1 MKMNTTI
8 FALSIIN
15 LITMETYDV
24 IILGKGPAGIIAG
37 VTAKKQNPDKSILM
51 IGEEEKGLVP
61 CGIPYVFHRLDDV
74 SKNAMGPKPFLDA
87 GGEVII
93 DTTVHVDLESK
104 KVQVASG
111 DEYGFERLVFA
122 TGSEPVVPT
131 FIDGYDLDGVHYV
144 KKSYK
149 YIEHLK
155 EKVGKAKNIVIIGG
169 GFIGA
174 EVAEQLQ
181 MEGKGN
187 VSLIELED
195 QCFSKAF
202 SKELATIAT
211 EKLRDTGLNVMTST
225 KVDHL
230 EGKNGKVESVVSS
243 KGEVIQADMVIMS
256 IGYSPNTALA
266 KDVGI
271 DLNSIGAIRVDNF
284 GRTNREKVYAVGDCA
299 GTIGFLTGRE
309 DNIMLA
315 STATAEARI
324 LGYNMFGIKIKRCFA
339 GTLGVFSTEVNDL
352 SMASAGVNENT
363 ASEAGVEYLTAKF
376 SDVDR
381 HPGSLDDT
389 MPLTVKLFASV
400 SDGSVLGGEVWG
412 GKTAGEII
420 NIISMA
426 IQKRVTVY
434 ELVSFQFGTHPLLTT
449 SPTKNVLIKAAEG
462 IIAQLHK

>member
-1 MKMNTTI
+1 MK
-8 FALSIIN
+8 
-15 LITMETYDV
+15 TYDV

-37 VTAKKQNPDKSILM
+37 VTEKKQNPDKSILM
-51 IGEEEKGLVP
+51 IGEEDKGLVP

-87 GGEVII
+87 GGEVVI
-93 DTTVHVDLESK
+93 DKAVDIDLDSK
-104 KVQVASG
+104 KVKVTSG
-111 DEYGFERLVFA
+111 TEFGFERLVFA
-122 TGSEPVVPT
+122 TGSEPVVPK
-131 FIDGYDLDGVHYV
+131 FINGYDLKGVFYV
-144 KKSYK
+144 KKSYQ
-149 YIEHLK
+149 YIEQLK
-155 EKVGKAKNIVIIGG
+155 EKANEAKNIVIIGG

-174 EVAEQLQ
+174 EVAEQMHL
-181 MEGKGN
+181 EGKAN

-211 EKLRDTGLNVMTST
+211 DKLRDTGLNVMTST

-230 EGKNGKVESVVSS
+230 EGKNGAVESVVTSG
-243 KGEVIQADMVIMS
+243 GEKIPADMVIMS

-266 KDVGI
+266 KDAGV
-271 DLNSIGAIRVDNF
+271 DLNSIGAIRIDNF
-284 GRTNREKVYAVGDCA
+284 GRTNKNHVYAVGDCA

-324 LGYNMFGIKIKRCFA
+324 LGYNMFGIKIKRCFS

-363 ASEAGVEYLTAKF
+363 ANEAGVEYLTAKF

-381 HPGSLDDT
+381 HPGTLDDT
-389 MPLTVKLFASV
+389 QPLTVKLFASV
-400 SDGSVLGGEVWG
+400 SDGSILGGEVWG
-412 GKTAGEII
+412 GKSSGEII
-420 NIISMA
+420 NTISMA

-434 ELVSFQFGTHPLLTT
+434 ELVSFQIGTHPLLTT
-449 SPTKNVLIKAAEG
+449 APTKNVMIKAAEG

>member
-1 MKMNTTI
+1 MN
-8 FALSIIN
+8 
-15 LITMETYDV
+15 TYDV

-51 IGEEEKGLVP
+51 IGEEDKGLVP

-87 GGEVII
+87 GGEVIV
-93 DTTVHVDLESK
+93 DKAVGVDLDAR
-104 KVQVASG
+104 KVKVTSG
-111 DEYGFERLVFA
+111 AEFGFERLVFA
-122 TGSEPVVPT
+122 TGSEPVVPK
-131 FIDGYDLDGVHYV
+131 FINGYDLKGVFYV
-144 KKSYK
+144 KKSYQ

-155 EKVGKAKNIVIIGG
+155 AKANEAKNIVIIGG

-174 EVAEQLQ
+174 EVAEQMHL
-181 MEGKGN
+181 EGKAN

-211 EKLRDTGLNVMTST
+211 DKLRDTGLNVLTST

-230 EGKNGKVESVVSS
+230 EGKNGEVQSVVTSA
-243 KGEVIQADMVIMS
+243 GEQIPADMVIMS

-266 KDVGI
+266 KDAGV
-271 DLNSIGAIRVDNF
+271 DLNSIGAIRIDNF
-284 GRTNREKVYAVGDCA
+284 GRTNKNHVYAVGDCA

-324 LGYNMFGIKIKRCFA
+324 LGYNMFGIKIKRCFS
-339 GTLGVFSTEVNDL
+339 GTLGVFSTEVNNL

-381 HPGSLDDT
+381 HPGTLDDT
-389 MPLTVKLFASV
+389 QPLTVKLFASV

-412 GKTAGEII
+412 GKSSGEII
-420 NIISMA
+420 NTISMA

-434 ELVSFQFGTHPLLTT
+434 ELVSFQIGTHPLLTT
-449 SPTKNVLIKAAEG
+449 APTKNVMIKAAEG

>member
-1 MKMNTTI
+1 MK
-8 FALSIIN
+8 
-15 LITMETYDV
+15 TYDV

-51 IGEEEKGLVP
+51 IGEEDKGLVP

-87 GGEVII
+87 GGEVVV
-93 DTTVHVDLESK
+93 DKAVGVDLDAR
-104 KVQVASG
+104 KVKVTSG
-111 DEYGFERLVFA
+111 AEFGFERLVFA
-122 TGSEPVVPT
+122 TGSEPVVPK
-131 FIDGYDLDGVHYV
+131 FIKGYDLKGVFYV
-144 KKSYK
+144 KKSYQ

-155 EKVGKAKNIVIIGG
+155 EKANEAKNIVIIGG

-174 EVAEQLQ
+174 EVAEQMHL
-181 MEGKGN
+181 EGKAN
-187 VSLIELED
+187 VSLIELEE

-202 SKELATIAT
+202 SKELAAIAT
-211 EKLRDTGLNVMTST
+211 DKLRDTGLNVLTST

-230 EGKNGKVESVVSS
+230 EGKNGVVESVVTSG
-243 KGEVIQADMVIMS
+243 GEKIPADMVIMS

-266 KDVGI
+266 KDAGV
-271 DLNSIGAIRVDNF
+271 DLNSIGAIRIDNF
-284 GRTNREKVYAVGDCA
+284 GRTNKNHVYAVGDCA

-324 LGYNMFGIKIKRCFA
+324 LGYNMFGIKIKRCFS
-339 GTLGVFSTEVNDL
+339 GTLGVFSTEVNGL
-352 SMASAGVNENT
+352 SMASAGVNDNT

-381 HPGSLDDT
+381 HPGTLDDT
-389 MPLTVKLFASV
+389 QPLTVRLFASV

-412 GKTAGEII
+412 GKSSGEII
-420 NIISMA
+420 NTISMA

-434 ELVSFQFGTHPLLTT
+434 ELVSFQIGTHPLLTT
-449 SPTKNVLIKAAEG
+449 APTKNVMIKAAEG

>member
-1 MKMNTTI
+1 MK
-8 FALSIIN
+8 
-15 LITMETYDV
+15 TYDV

-51 IGEEEKGLVP
+51 IGEEDKGLVP

-87 GGEVII
+87 GGEVVI
-93 DTTVHVDLESK
+93 DKAVDIDLDSK
-104 KVQVASG
+104 KVKVTSG
-111 DEYGFERLVFA
+111 TEFGFERLVFA
-122 TGSEPVVPT
+122 TGSEPVVPK
-131 FIDGYDLDGVHYV
+131 FINGYDLEGVFYV
-144 KKSYK
+144 KKSYQ

-155 EKVGKAKNIVIIGG
+155 EKANEAKNIVIIGG

-174 EVAEQLQ
+174 EVAEQMHL
-181 MEGKGN
+181 EGKAN

-211 EKLRDTGLNVMTST
+211 DKLRDTGLNVMTST

-230 EGKNGKVESVVSS
+230 EGKNGAVESVVTSG
-243 KGEVIQADMVIMS
+243 GEKIPADMVIMS

-266 KDVGI
+266 KDAGV
-271 DLNSIGAIRVDNF
+271 DLNSIGAIRIDNF
-284 GRTNREKVYAVGDCA
+284 GRTNKNHVYAVGDCA

-324 LGYNMFGIKIKRCFA
+324 LGYNMFGIKIKRCFS

-363 ASEAGVEYLTAKF
+363 ANEAGVEYLTAKF

-381 HPGSLDDT
+381 HPGTLDDT
-389 MPLTVKLFASV
+389 QPLTVKLFASV
-400 SDGSVLGGEVWG
+400 SDGSILGGEVWG
-412 GKTAGEII
+412 GKSSGEII
-420 NIISMA
+420 NTISMA

-434 ELVSFQFGTHPLLTT
+434 ELVSFQIGTHPLLTT
-449 SPTKNVLIKAAEG
+449 APTKNVMIKAAEG

>member
-1 MKMNTTI
+1 MK
-8 FALSIIN
+8 
-15 LITMETYDV
+15 TYDV

-51 IGEEEKGLVP
+51 IGEEDKGLVP

-87 GGEVII
+87 GGEVVV
-93 DTTVHVDLESK
+93 DKAVGVDLDAR
-104 KVQVASG
+104 KVKVTSG
-111 DEYGFERLVFA
+111 AEFGFERLVFA
-122 TGSEPVVPT
+122 TGSEPVVPK
-131 FIDGYDLDGVHYV
+131 FIKGYDLKGVFYV
-144 KKSYK
+144 KKSYQ

-155 EKVGKAKNIVIIGG
+155 EKANEAKNIVIIGG

-174 EVAEQLQ
+174 EVAEQMHL
-181 MEGKGN
+181 EGKAN
-187 VSLIELED
+187 VSLIELEE

-202 SKELATIAT
+202 SKELAAIAT
-211 EKLRDTGLNVMTST
+211 DKLRDTGLNVLTST

-230 EGKNGKVESVVSS
+230 EGKNGVVESVVTSG
-243 KGEVIQADMVIMS
+243 GEKIPADMVIMS

-266 KDVGI
+266 KDAGV
-271 DLNSIGAIRVDNF
+271 DLNSIGAIRIDNF
-284 GRTNREKVYAVGDCA
+284 GRTNKNHVYAVGDCA

-324 LGYNMFGIKIKRCFA
+324 LGYNMFGIKIKRCFS

-381 HPGSLDDT
+381 HPGTLDDT
-389 MPLTVKLFASV
+389 QPLTVRLFASV

-412 GKTAGEII
+412 GKSSGEII
-420 NIISMA
+420 NTISMA

-434 ELVSFQFGTHPLLTT
+434 ELVSFQIGTHPLLTT
-449 SPTKNVLIKAAEG
+449 APTKNVMIKAAEG

>member
-1 MKMNTTI
+1 MN
-8 FALSIIN
+8 
-15 LITMETYDV
+15 TYDV

-51 IGEEEKGLVP
+51 IGEEDKGLVP

-87 GGEVII
+87 GGEVVV
-93 DTTVHVDLESK
+93 DKAVGVDLDAR
-104 KVQVASG
+104 KVKVASG
-111 DEYGFERLVFA
+111 AEFGFERLVFA
-122 TGSEPVVPT
+122 TGSEPVVPK
-131 FIDGYDLDGVHYV
+131 FINGYDLKGVFYV
-144 KKSYK
+144 KKSYQ

-155 EKVGKAKNIVIIGG
+155 EKANEAKNIVIIGG

-174 EVAEQLQ
+174 EVAEQMHL
-181 MEGKGN
+181 EGKAN

-211 EKLRDTGLNVMTST
+211 DKLRDTGLNVLTST

-230 EGKNGKVESVVSS
+230 EGENGEVQSVVTSA
-243 KGEVIQADMVIMS
+243 GEQIPADMVIMS

-266 KDVGI
+266 KDAGV
-271 DLNSIGAIRVDNF
+271 DLNSIGAIRIDNF
-284 GRTNREKVYAVGDCA
+284 GRTNKNHVYAVGDCA

-324 LGYNMFGIKIKRCFA
+324 LGYNMFGIKIKRCFS
-339 GTLGVFSTEVNDL
+339 GTLGVFSTEVNNL

-381 HPGSLDDT
+381 HPGTLDDT
-389 MPLTVKLFASV
+389 QPLTVRLFASV
-400 SDGSVLGGEVWG
+400 SDGSILGGEVWG
-412 GKTAGEII
+412 GKSSGEII
-420 NIISMA
+420 NTISMA

-434 ELVSFQFGTHPLLTT
+434 ELVSFQIGTHPLLTT
-449 SPTKNVLIKAAEG
+449 APTKNVMIKAAEG